1 MIAQCDSVVVL
12 IAVEKGNKWRDSVKG
27 LTGRLFCAA
36 ASCSWWLHDAAVG
49 SVRRRRNG
57 TRGLGKT
64 RVGEKIV

>member
-36 ASCSWWLHDAAVG
+36 RVAHGGYTMRLLAVSDG
-49 SVRRRRNG
+49 GGMGRAG
-57 TRGLGKT
+57 
-64 RVGEKIV
+64 